1 MMQEGVGWFGTATTP
16 LTINVREAV
25 NNAQVLGQNIPTQMY
40 AGQRQELAVTMQ
52 NTGDLP
58 WTRTQQYTLMAQAPH
73 NNMTW
78 GLNRVPLPV
87 ETVNPGE
94 STTFRFVVTA
104 PANLDTYASQW
115 GMQREGHGSFG
126 GSTSVAW
133 VNVREPINNA
143 QPVAQDVPLQMESGK
158 SYNVSVTMAN
168 NGESTWT
175 RDKLYTLMSHNPQN
189 NTTWGNN
196 RVPLP
201 VDNIAPGQ
209 SVTFNFPVTAPSK
222 PGSYAFQWGMQREY
236 YGAFGPGTATA
247 TINVPSV
254 DNALVLSMSAP
265 SPMVTGK
272 SYAVTVAMRNTGNT
286 TWTAGVHTLGS
297 ANPYDNFIWG
307 VSRVALTRNVA
318 PGEDYSFNFQV
329 TAPGAGDYTMAWG
342 VLSQTA
348 WFGALVS
355 KPVTVTEDLSRTTFI
370 HTDGLGSPVARTDGA
385 GNLVSR
391 TRYEP
396 YGYVASG
403 AAPTIGFT
411 GHVNDADTGL
421 TYMQQRYYDPV
432 AGRFLSVDPVSTD
445 ANTGSS
451 FNRYAYANNN
461 PYRYIDPDGRDA
473 VAIVFPDYKIQT
485 PIGKMGGLGHA
496 GVLSID
502 NKTGATKYYEYGRY
516 NKGEGAVRTVSV
528 PNVVIGKDGSPT
540 TASLNKTLDTIS
552 SKSGQGGSIQAAYI
566 SGADPKKME
575 SYAQQQMQAANAGET
590 SYSLMTNNCA
600 TFMKDTIQAGG
611 VDMPSMVDPRP
622 NSYIKEVQSDFPKI
636 DHVK

>member
-1 MMQEGVGWFGTATTP
+1 NGTQSE
-16 LTINVREAV
+16 RCH
-25 NNAQVLGQNIPTQMY
+25 
-40 AGQRQELAVTMQ
+40 LARPHRLHYQSGGRLV
-52 NTGDLP
+52 
-58 WTRTQQYTLMAQAPH
+58 QYTRSDIQTKARQLLSKAGVRSDIQI
-73 NNMTW
+73 
-78 GLNRVPLPV
+78 LPV

-104 PANLDTYASQW
+104 PASLDTYASQW
-115 GMQREGHGSFG
+115 SMQREGHGSFG

-133 VNVREPINNA
+133 VNVREPVNNA

-175 RDKLYTLMSHNPQN
+175 RDKLYTLMSQSPHN

-196 RVPLP
+196 RVPLS

-254 DNALVLSMSAP
+254 DNAQVLAISAP

-272 SYAVTVAMRNTGNT
+272 AYDVVLAMRNTGNT
-286 TWTAGVHTLGS
+286 TWTSGVYALGA
-297 ANPYDNFIWG
+297 ANPYDNHTWG
-307 VSRVALTRNVA
+307 IGRIALTRSVA
-318 PGEDYSFNFQV
+318 PGEDYTFNLRV
-329 TAPGAGDYTMAWG
+329 TAPAAGDYAMAWG
-342 VLSQTA
+342 MLSQSA
-348 WFGALVS
+348 WFGALAS

-403 AAPTIGFT
+403 ATPTIGFT

-432 AGRFLSVDPVSTD
+432 AGRFLSIDPVVTD
-445 ANTGSS
+445 ANTGGS
-451 FNRYAYANNN
+451 FNRYAYAANN
-461 PYRYIDPDGRDA
+461 PFKYVDPDGRDTA
-473 VAIVFPDYKIQT
+473 LFYGGGIASNPFGHVALAFTGRGVYSSGTGSAPGSSASAYLTSQSSYRTTGVIIVKTT
-485 PIGKMGGLGHA
+485 PAQEAAMIKS
-496 GVLSID
+496 LSEAA
-502 NKTGATKYYEYGRY
+502 KT
-516 NKGEGAVRTVSV
+516 
-528 PNVVIGKDGSPT
+528 PLPT
-540 TASLNKTLDTIS
+540 TSEGVAAMLND
-552 SKSGQGGSIQAAYI
+552 
-566 SGADPKKME
+566 
-575 SYAQQQMQAANAGET
+575 
-590 SYSLMTNNCA
+590 NCA
-600 TFMKDTIQAGG
+600 TRTGDALIAGG
-611 VDMPSMVDPRP
+611 VITQAGVDAMTGLTG
-622 NSYIKEVQSDFPKI
+622 IHFPK
-636 DHVK
+636 DVLKTTLAQNPNATSTTVPSG